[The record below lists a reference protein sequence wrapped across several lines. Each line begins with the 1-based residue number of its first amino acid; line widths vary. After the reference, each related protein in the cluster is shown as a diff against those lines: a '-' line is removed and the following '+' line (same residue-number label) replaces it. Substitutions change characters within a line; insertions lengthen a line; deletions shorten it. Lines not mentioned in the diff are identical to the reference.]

1 MSEKT
6 IPLSRRYEVPGEPP
20 FESIVLREPTYHD
33 IFMSGL
39 GRPVEWQPSK
49 TGDFVRI
56 VYPEVIDAYVV
67 RLLKAPAYGAV
78 AGLEAADALLLAEE
92 ICGFF
97 RLKPESRKPATG
109 SSSG

>member
-1 MSEKT
+1 MIVAEKT
-6 IPLSRRYEVPGEPP
+6 IQLSKRYEIPGETP
-20 FESIVLREPTYHD
+20 FDVLVLREPTYND

-56 VYPEVIDAYVV
+56 VYSDIIDAYVV
-67 RLLKAPAYGAV
+67 RLLKAPTYGAI

-97 RLKPESRKPATG
+97 RLKPESKKPAT
-109 SSSG
+109 S